1 MEGIPVGREGLQL
14 FGWCHLQQ
22 RKKRL
27 LELMK
32 RMLNYQME
40 NDNASGMRIVTEQDM
55 NELSGLACKQLWFVF
70 RVHGVQTVEG
80 LMDVST
86 KFQLYYGSELCI
98 QNGLGGLAAR
108 FGLTPLQFAEN
119 LDWKR
124 HEIEQDDEEPLKA
137 AEQYVCPSFPTPES
151 VLAGA
156 IHIVAKQL
164 SREPKVRE
172 MLRRRYRMR
181 LRITVCPTKK
191 GREEI
196 DENHKLWPRRYIRDK
211 PVAQLRHDEFL
222 WYAQAKSAG
231 LLNVKLHCDTDE
243 EVRFKRTLLQEFLTD
258 QPYYKDEYSRVVDLW
273 NKAREE
279 AVIVC
284 VNSFILPVLERE
296 AHGRLLQESRDY
308 QSTQNLYDRIR
319 MAAYRSP
326 HEYGDDSENGF
337 TGGTRVLSIAYPEE
351 RGQASFCALLDQ
363 DGQVLDH
370 LRLVNITK
378 GLNSRRP
385 GEADLKRQ
393 DLNSLRKFIEKRR
406 PHVIAISG
414 ENMEAI
420 YLHRDISSM

>member
-1 MEGIPVGREGLQL
+1 
-14 FGWCHLQQ
+14 
-22 RKKRL
+22 L
-27 LELMK
+27 L
-32 RMLNYQME
+32 
-40 NDNASGMRIVTEQDM
+40 I
-55 NELSGLACKQLWFVF
+55 F
-70 RVHGVQTVEG
+70 
-80 LMDVST
+80 
-86 KFQLYYGSELCI
+86 
-98 QNGLGGLAAR
+98 
-108 FGLTPLQFAEN
+108 
-119 LDWKR
+119 
-124 HEIEQDDEEPLKA
+124 
-137 AEQYVCPSFPTPES
+137 
-151 VLAGA
+151 
-156 IHIVAKQL
+156 
-164 SREPKVRE
+164 
-172 MLRRRYRMR
+172 
-181 LRITVCPTKK
+181 
-191 GREEI
+191 
-196 DENHKLWPRRYIRDK
+196 RYIRDK

-231 LLNVKLHCDTDE
+231 LLNVKLHCDTEE

-308 QSTQNLYDRIR
+308 VIKAGSLNPISRCFLRNVPSQSTQNLYDRIR

-420 YLHRDISSM
+420 YLHRDISS